1 VRAVNLGSL
10 SNPIIDDL
18 RASYVIAHAD
28 KHGHRLE
35 HRRVSYDH
43 DEFLQ
48 RLERSGHPEV
58 DYIASFQRGEQIRY
72 AASRP
77 GAPTVAATP

>member
-1 VRAVNLGSL
+1 MSATSTRKKRDSTDVPRRRTVLGKFNRL
-10 SNPIIDDL
+10 VENDL
-18 RASYVIAHAD
+18 I
-28 KHGHRLE
+28 
-35 HRRVSYDH
+35 RRVSYDH